1 MPPFWK
7 SANVSPMSFFIVFRF
22 YQDIR
27 WVCFLFNCNK
37 TDNWSQPLKRKT
49 SNKRKLKLQFN
60 SYFPHRGIF
69 RRVGVI
75 EFLAASK
82 VILLRVLLRN
92 IDDTRRLFS
101 FDAAAA
107 TFAKKNH
114 TCHILLCADKVKILN
129 IPSFQHLTSALRP
142 GKGSTR
148 KVLMRK
154 VLNLKIRLR
163 VVLTACPKCRAFKT

>member
-1 MPPFWK
+1 MKKLDGFVF
-7 SANVSPMSFFIVFRF
+7 SSIVTKPIIVLNLWSEK
-22 YQDIR
+22 QP
-27 WVCFLFNCNK
+27 
-37 TDNWSQPLKRKT
+37 TSGNW
-49 SNKRKLKLQFN
+49 NFN
-60 SYFPHRGIF
+60 STLIFPTAVF
-69 RRVGVI
+69 SADVGVI

-101 FDAAAA
+101 LDAAAA

-114 TCHILLCADKVKILN
+114 SCHILLCADKVKILN

-148 KVLMRK
+148 KVPMKK

-163 VVLTACPKCRAFKT
+163 VVLTACPRCRALKT

>member
-1 MPPFWK
+1 MKKLDGFVF
-7 SANVSPMSFFIVFRF
+7 SSIVTKPIIVLNLWSEK
-22 YQDIR
+22 QP
-27 WVCFLFNCNK
+27 
-37 TDNWSQPLKRKT
+37 TSGNW
-49 SNKRKLKLQFN
+49 NFN
-60 SYFPHRGIF
+60 STLIFPTAGF
-69 RRVGVI
+69 FADVGVI

-101 FDAAAA
+101 FVAAAA

-129 IPSFQHLTSALRP
+129 ILSFHHLTSALRP

-163 VVLTACPKCRAFKT
+163 VVLTACPRCRAVKT